1 MRVISGKVR
10 GLKLSSPHGND
21 TRPTL
26 DRVKEA
32 VFSMILPYIGNA
44 SVLDLFAGSGGLGI
58 EALSR
63 GAEKAFFIDNNEKAI
78 VCIKENIRAS
88 KFEDVST
95 VLKIDAEKFL
105 KSTNEKFD
113 LIFLDPPYFGDKYK
127 SVIKELSDSHIL
139 ADEGLIVVEWDIE
152 NGFTDELEGFCIEK
166 EKKYGRV
173 GVTVLRWG

>member
-1 MRVISGKVR
+1 MQKRRKNA
-10 GLKLSSPHGND
+10 LK
-21 TRPTL
+21 T
-26 DRVKEA
+26 
-32 VFSMILPYIGNA
+32 IGNHLSEIDMSQINLEGVEQA
-44 SVLDLFAGSGGLGI
+44 SRKA
-58 EALSR
+58 
-63 GAEKAFFIDNNEKAI
+63 AENNF
-78 VCIKENIRAS
+78 KELQSRAS
-88 KFEDVST
+88 KFEDVAT